1 MNSFACLVKPVLLF
15 HWTLKMSES
24 VYPVIL
30 AVQEAEGLFDRVERC
45 VSQCHATI
53 YILDGKHII
62 NYF

>member
-1 MNSFACLVKPVLLF
+1 MNSFACLVKSVLLF

-30 AVQEAEGLFDRVERC
+30 AVHEAEGLFDRVDRC
-45 VSQCHATI
+45 VFQCHVTI
-53 YILDGKHII
+53 YVLDGKDTI